1 MTSITTDAMFLDRLH
16 ARAAQCRF
24 DNLPDAVVTQAKLC
38 ILDTIGCIVAGMQAD
53 ESRLVAR
60 WSGAPTQGDDHA
72 SVLIHGRKMPIA
84 AAVIANGYAGDILE
98 LNDLIGGHASI
109 GCVTAAVA
117 TAETVGASGRQLIE
131 AVVRAIE
138 LTSAVYA
145 AVYPSLKPYSEVGL
159 TPVGLPS
166 SVGAAAA
173 VAHLR
178 GLNEEQTRHALVIS
192 GALAGWCPAEVIF
205 RQGGTVKP
213 ILFGAQPAATAVT
226 AVQYASH
233 GMTGPLRLFDGDLGY
248 FSTVSTNGHQNAR
261 VALETWALLAPRR
274 KLHACCGYIHSAV
287 DALVALRRDWQ
298 GGLAGCDIEVRLPAY
313 VHEAVVKA
321 ETPRT
326 ANEARFDIRY
336 CLALAACGFD
346 VILPGHSL
354 DHHEYLNRPD
364 VRAVMPNIRV
374 TADSSLH
381 HYERSHVSIRRRHT
395 DQSQTLYQDAP
406 RGAPSNPLSPSDL
419 VEKFVA
425 LVSWCI
431 SRDSALAYA
440 KRVLALEDEPGIDWL
455 ASALQENQ
463 GAHCA

>member
-1 MTSITTDAMFLDRLH
+1 MTSVPTDAVFLDQLH
-16 ARAAQCRF
+16 ARAAQCRI
-24 DNLPDAVVTQAKLC
+24 DQLPDAVVTQAKLC

-53 ESRLVAR
+53 ESRLVCGPSAM
-60 WSGAPTQGDDHA
+60 STQAGDHA
-72 SVLIHGRKMPIA
+72 SVFVRGSKLPIA
-84 AAVIANGYAGDILE
+84 AAVVANGYAGDILE

-117 TAETVGASGRQLIE
+117 TAEAVGASGRQLIE

-138 LTSAVYA
+138 LTSAVYT

-166 SVGAAAA
+166 SVGAAAG

-178 GLNEEQTRHALVIS
+178 GLDDEQTRHALAIS

-213 ILFGAQPAATAVT
+213 MLFGAQPAATAVT
-226 AVQYASH
+226 AVQYASQ

-248 FSTVSTNGHQNAR
+248 FSTVSANGRGDAR
-261 VALETWALLAPRR
+261 EATANWALLAPRR

-287 DALVALRRDWQ
+287 DALSALRRAWQ
-298 GGLAGCDIEVRLPAY
+298 GDLAECDIEVRLPTY
-313 VHEAVVKA
+313 VHEAVAKT
-321 ETPRT
+321 EPPRT

-354 DHHEYLNRPD
+354 DNGEYLGRSD
-364 VRAVMPNIRV
+364 VSAVMPNIV
-374 TADSSLH
+374 AVADPTLR
-381 HYERSHVSIRRRHT
+381 HYEHSHVSIRHRHSGRS
-395 DQSQTLYQDAP
+395 QSLYQDAP
-406 RGAPSNPLSPSDL
+406 RGAPSHPLSPGEV
-419 VEKFVA
+419 VEKFIA
-425 LVSWCI
+425 LVSWHI
-431 SRDSALAYA
+431 SPDSARAYA
-440 KRVLALEDEPGIDWL
+440 KRVLALEQEPDCDWL
-455 ASALQENQ
+455 TTALSTDQ
-463 GAHCA
+463 GVVRA

>member
-1 MTSITTDAMFLDRLH
+1 MTSITADAMFLDLLH

-38 ILDTIGCIVAGMQAD
+38 ILDTIGCIVAGMQAE
-53 ESRLVAR
+53 ESRLV
-60 WSGAPTQGDDHA
+60 SGPSAAPAKADDQA
-72 SVLIHGRKMPIA
+72 SVFVHGSKMPIA

-109 GCVTAAVA
+109 GCVTAALA
-117 TAETVGASGRQLIE
+117 TAEAVGASGRQLIE

-138 LTSAVYA
+138 LTSAVYS

-178 GLNEEQTRHALVIS
+178 GLDDEQTRHALAIS

-213 ILFGAQPAATAVT
+213 MLFGAQPAATAVA
-226 AVQYASH
+226 AVQYASL

-248 FSTVSTNGHQNAR
+248 FSTVSTSGRQNVR
-261 VALETWALLAPRR
+261 EVSEGWALLAPRR

-298 GGLAGCDIEVRLPAY
+298 GDLAGCDIEVRLPAY
-313 VHEAVVKA
+313 VHEAVAKSEA
-321 ETPRT
+321 PRT

-354 DHHEYLNRPD
+354 DHREYLNRPD
-364 VRAVMPNIRV
+364 VRAVMPNIV
-374 TADSSLH
+374 AVADPALH
-381 HYERSHVSIRRRHT
+381 HYERCHVSIRHRHT
-395 DQSQTLYQDAP
+395 DRAQAMYQDAP

-419 VEKFVA
+419 LEKFVA

-431 SRDSALAYA
+431 SPDSALAYA
-440 KRVLALEDEPGIDWL
+440 KRVLALEDEPDSDWL
-455 ASALQENQ
+455 VCALQANQ
-463 GAHCA
+463 GARCA